1 MRQMAAN
8 TLPLSFKKDHSMNT
22 KNVFFALAAA
32 FALVA
37 VSAMAMGF
45 DVQAILS
52 NYADP
57 SSGLAM
63 LGVGSIDLLMKSLDK
78 IEENQTVIINRQ
90 TEFADRLLGVEQKR
104 STQPGEFS
112 TNTQSLG
119 DQFLKSF
126 EANRELFE
134 KTRSVRLEIKAA
146 GDAITTTSGRT
157 VISGGVG
164 AVNFSGLGFQNALKT
179 RSAVGATAVEYS
191 RYTGQ
196 QGAAAQQ
203 AAEGDAK
210 AAVRPDHTLISQQA
224 LTIAGYAK
232 MSRQAMSDSA
242 ELKRAVDITLSRSVN
257 TALDVALVNGA
268 TGFAGGYEALATA
281 STSLIYTALV
291 DAISEAVASMQVAG
305 FNPDVVSLN
314 PADWLAVVVA
324 KGTANDHY
332 LSGNY
337 LGAMPSEMRG
347 LRVVLS
353 PSVDAGKALLIDSTH
368 SELLAVNGFTV
379 EVAYSGD
386 DFTKNLVTVLG
397 ELRVVPT
404 FRTVGSAMLITPKA

>member
-1 MRQMAAN
+1 
-8 TLPLSFKKDHSMNT
+8 MNT
-22 KNVFFALAAA
+22 KNLFFALAAA

-52 NYADP
+52 NYTDQT
-57 SSGLAM
+57 SGLAM

-78 IEENQTVIINRQ
+78 IEENQTGIIQRQ

-104 STQPGEFS
+104 STLPGEFS

-119 DQFLKSF
+119 AQFLKSF

-146 GDAITTTSGRT
+146 GDSITTSSGRRI
-157 VISGGVG
+157 ISGGVG
-164 AVNFSGLGFQNALKT
+164 VPGANVLGFQNALT
-179 RSAVGATAVEYS
+179 ARPASNTSAVEYS

-210 AAVRPDHTLISQQA
+210 AAVRPDHSLITQTA
-224 LTIAGYAK
+224 ITIAGYAK
-232 MSRQAMSDSA
+232 MSRQAMADSS
-242 ELKRAVDITLSRSVN
+242 ELKRSVDVTLSRSVA
-257 TALDVALVNGA
+257 TAVDVALVNGA
-268 TGFAGGYEALATA
+268 TGFAGGYETLATA
-281 STSLIYTALV
+281 YTSLIYTSLV
-291 DAISEAVASMQVAG
+291 DAISEGVATMQIAG
-305 FNPDVVSLN
+305 FIPDVVSLN
-314 PADWLAVVVA
+314 PADWLAIVVA

-337 LGAMPSEMRG
+337 LGSLPSEMRG

-353 PSVDAGKALLIDSTH
+353 PSVDAGKALLLDSTH
-368 SELLAVNGFTV
+368 SELLTVDGFSI

-397 ELRVVPT
+397 EVRVIPT
-404 FRTVGSAMLITPKA
+404 FRTVGSARLITPKA

>member
-1 MRQMAAN
+1 MSNEILNA
-8 TLPLSFKKDHSMNT
+8 LS
-22 KNVFFALAAA
+22 
-32 FALVA
+32 
-37 VSAMAMGF
+37 G
-45 DVQAILS
+45 
-52 NYADP
+52 
-57 SSGLAM
+57 
-63 LGVGSIDLLMKSLDK
+63 
-78 IEENQTVIINRQ
+78 IEASQLEIK
-90 TEFADRLLGVEQKR
+90 DRLLAVEQR
-104 STQPGEFS
+104 PGKMDGGITTKS
-112 TNTQSLG
+112 DSLG

-134 KTRSVRLEIKAA
+134 KTRSVRLEVKAA

-157 VISGGVG
+157 IGAGGVG
-164 AVNFSGLGFQNALKT
+164 AVNGAVLGFQNALTT
-179 RSAVGATAVEYS
+179 RPSPSTTAVEYS
-191 RYTGQ
+191 RYTGL

-210 AAVRPDHTLISQQA
+210 AAVRPDHSLIVQSA

-232 MSRQAMSDSA
+232 MSRQAMKDSA
-242 ELKRAVDITLSRSVN
+242 ELKRAIDITLSRSVDK
-257 TALDVALVNGA
+257 AVDVALVNGA
-268 TGFAGGYEALATA
+268 TGFAGGYETLATA
-281 STSLIYTALV
+281 STSLLYTAMA
-291 DAISEAVASMQVAG
+291 DAISEGVSAMQIAG

-314 PADWLAVVVA
+314 PADWLAIVVK

-353 PSVDAGKALLIDSTH
+353 ASVDAGKALLIDSSH
-368 SELLAVNGFTV
+368 SELLIVDGFQI

-386 DFTKNLVTVLG
+386 DFLKNLVSVLG
-397 ELRVVPT
+397 EVRVIPT